1 MYEISTELYRQVA
14 DRLVPLI
21 AEKEYF
27 SGSFEFHFGE
37 IRCRM
42 ILSAII
48 FNGGKITPVWW
59 EFRTYNQIEM
69 EMNNDFSFSELLNHI
84 NTSKH
89 YENN

>member
-1 MYEISTELYRQVA
+1 MYEISTQLYREVA

-21 AEKEYF
+21 AQKEF
-27 SGSFEFHFGE
+27 FADSFEFHFGE

-48 FNGGKITPVWW
+48 FNGGKIIPVWW

-69 EMNNDFSFSELLNHI
+69 EMNNDFSFNELLKHI
-84 NTSKH
+84 NTQKL
-89 YENN
+89 

>member
-1 MYEISTELYRQVA
+1 MYEISTQLYREVA

-21 AEKEYF
+21 AQKEF
-27 SGSFEFHFGE
+27 FAGSFEFHFGE

-48 FNGGKITPVWW
+48 FNDGRIAPVWW

-69 EMNNDFSFSELLNHI
+69 EMNNDFSFNELLKHI
-84 NTSKH
+84 NTQKL
-89 YENN
+89 